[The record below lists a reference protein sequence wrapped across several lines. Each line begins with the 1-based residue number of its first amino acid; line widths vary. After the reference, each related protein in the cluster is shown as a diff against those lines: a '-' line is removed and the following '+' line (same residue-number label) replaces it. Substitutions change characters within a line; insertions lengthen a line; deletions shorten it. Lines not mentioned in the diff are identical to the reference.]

1 MNVNCS
7 IDCSLRVGQYVF
19 EASFWLKDWQ
29 LAAKAYNCSA
39 IHMVHIGPLCFAVTN
54 LKRLKELYGSKPQP
68 ASLDDLA
75 DM

>member
-1 MNVNCS
+1 MINCS
-7 IDCSLRVGQYVF
+7 IDTSLRVGRYVF

-39 IHMVHIGPLCFAVTN
+39 IYTVHIGPLCFAVTN
-54 LKRLKELYGSKPQP
+54 LKRLKELYKSKPQP

-75 DM
+75 DL